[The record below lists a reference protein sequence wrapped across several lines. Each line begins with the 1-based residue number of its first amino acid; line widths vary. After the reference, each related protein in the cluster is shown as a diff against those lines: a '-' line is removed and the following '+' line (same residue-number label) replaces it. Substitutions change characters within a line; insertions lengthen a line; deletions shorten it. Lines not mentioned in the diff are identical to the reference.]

1 MKNSL
6 PYRIITQIICLIV
19 LVIVMFPLCL
29 MIEKSFAVNGF
40 GNYVKVFEYFNL
52 IPNVITSII
61 VVGGTLLVVGVVV
74 SMASFAFSKLS
85 GLIVT
90 AKTVRI

>member
-40 GNYVKVFEYFNL
+40 GNYVKVYLDSTFH
-52 IPNVITSII
+52 II
-61 VVGGTLLVVGVVV
+61 
-74 SMASFAFSKLS
+74 SKMPS
-85 GLIVT
+85 E
-90 AKTVRI
+90 